1 MLLLNALNGTSA
13 LMALFMLKL
22 IVHRLNKK
30 VNLCMDR
37 PKGVQEVEAPRI
49 SRQSAHEGGK
59 IASPTLRPPLP
70 PSEDPWYSFLVE
82 AESSRRLGHCEA
94 RRIK

>member
-30 VNLCMDR
+30 VNLCIDR
-37 PKGVQEVEAPRI
+37 PKGVLEVEAPRI

-59 IASPTLRPPLP
+59 IVSPTLRPPLP
-70 PSEDPWYSFLVE
+70 PPPPCPALPPPPPQRRSLVLI
-82 AESSRRLGHCEA
+82 SGRG
-94 RRIK
+94 